1 MSAHSFIYR
10 LSICTLALGI
20 ETDEFNGLTE
30 DDGFGYAMEVRVRMS
45 QYISSFCVAI
55 QRIEMLEMYHS

>member
-10 LSICTLALGI
+10 RSICTLALGM

-30 DDGFGYAMEVRVRMS
+30 DDGFGYAMEVRVHMS
-45 QYISSFCVAI
+45 QYISSFRVAI
-55 QRIEMLEMYHS
+55 QRIGMFEM

>member
-10 LSICTLALGI
+10 RSICTLALGI
-20 ETDEFNGLTE
+20 ETDEFNGLTK
-30 DDGFGYAMEVRVRMS
+30 DDRFGYATEVRVRMC

-55 QRIEMLEMYHS
+55 QKMEMFEM

>member
-10 LSICTLALGI
+10 RSICTLALGI
-20 ETDEFNGLTE
+20 ETDEFNGPTE
-30 DDGFGYAMEVRVRMS
+30 DDRFGYATEARVHMC

-55 QRIEMLEMYHS
+55 QRISMFEM